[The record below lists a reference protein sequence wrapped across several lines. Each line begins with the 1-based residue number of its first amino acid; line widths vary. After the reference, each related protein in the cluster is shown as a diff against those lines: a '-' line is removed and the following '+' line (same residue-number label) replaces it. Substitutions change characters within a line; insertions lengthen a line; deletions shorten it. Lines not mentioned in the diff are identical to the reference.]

1 MLNGL
6 TRNYTTLVKPTTH
19 LRKRQIREHELASI
33 LCVWSIHLGAGRK
46 EWVTLDL
53 LYVALFNPHCCCKW
67 KEFPGSFQ
75 EEETKYQKAVPLL
88 LVIRWGFKYVMVRFQ
103 ALCHL
108 LVSWMSPAT
117 NFPVFSIQSSS
128 VMLFKDSHLKQVW
141 SLEICL
147 CSLSSHPPPPNLPQ
161 STFPSPIG
169 QYLFPKVL
177 HSPEAQWIDSSCK
190 TQSPK
195 GRLIWHPSEL
205 KIGPG
210 VLMMEFYLFF
220 SSCMRN
226 VDTFELSLW
235 FLKTP
240 LRKIQHWEELRRTP
254 ERGLQP
260 QPRWEEVH
268 EVWIPRSSPY
278 SSQAHLPPMTGRC
291 KCHWP

>member
-1 MLNGL
+1 MEGIPRLLSRRGNQVSESSPSAFSKQV
-6 TRNYTTLVKPTTH
+6 RI
-19 LRKRQIREHELASI
+19 QIR
-33 LCVWSIHLGAGRK
+33 
-46 EWVTLDL
+46 D
-53 LYVALFNPHCCCKW
+53 
-67 KEFPGSFQ
+67 
-75 EEETKYQKAVPLL
+75 
-88 LVIRWGFKYVMVRFQ
+88 VRFQ
-103 ALCHL
+103 APCLL
-108 LVSWMSPAT
+108 LVFWMSPAT

-128 VMLFKDSHLKQVW
+128 VMLFKDSHSAQVW

-147 CSLSSHPPPPNLPQ
+147 CSPSSHPPPPNLPQ

-177 HSPEAQWIDSSCK
+177 HSPEAQRIDNSCK

-205 KIGPG
+205 TIGPE

-254 ERGLQP
+254 ERGLQL
-260 QPRWEEVH
+260 QPRGEEVH
-268 EVWIPRSSPY
+268 EVWIPRSSSY
-278 SSQAHLPPMTGRC
+278 SSQAQLPPMTGRC